1 MIRRFIFGCL
11 SSLIMLVLLL
21 GVALYFVVLRPIQ
34 SMARAVQEKPNN
46 TRAYT
51 PPASR
56 RLEKGQV
63 QRFMRVQRFTR
74 TALGSNYTALNT
86 AYQGAT
92 QEGFKPLE
100 MLSAFSSAGKL
111 LADARTAQARGLN
124 QEKMSLSEY
133 DWVKTEVY
141 KSLGVDYTGIDLGGL
156 AERFNGSGILKFFG
170 SSYRVPPL
178 PNAVNAA
185 LVRPFR
191 QELSQTAPLALLG
204 M

>member
-1 MIRRFIFGCL
+1 M
-11 SSLIMLVLLL
+11 LILVL

-34 SMARAVQEKPNN
+34 GMLRAAQENPTN

-56 RLEKGQV
+56 RLEKSQV
-63 QRFMRVQRFTR
+63 QRFIRVQRYTR
-74 TALGSNYTALNT
+74 TALGSDYGKLNST
-86 AYQGAT
+86 YQGAT
-92 QEGFKPLE
+92 KEGFKPLE
-100 MLSAFSSAGKL
+100 MLSAFGSMGALIS
-111 LADARTAQARGLN
+111 DARAAQAKGLN

-170 SSYRVPPL
+170 SSFRVPPL
-178 PNAVNAA
+178 PNAINAA

>member
-1 MIRRFIFGCL
+1 M
-11 SSLIMLVLLL
+11 LILVL
-21 GVALYFVVLRPIQ
+21 GVALYFVVIRPIQ
-34 SMARAVQEKPNN
+34 SMTRAVQENPSN
-46 TRAYT
+46 TRAYI
-51 PPASR
+51 PPRSR

-63 QRFMRVQRFTR
+63 QRFIRVQRYIR
-74 TALGSNYTALNT
+74 TALGSDYSKLNST
-86 AYQGAT
+86 YQGAT
-92 QEGFKPLE
+92 QQGFKPLE
-100 MLSAFSSAGKL
+100 MLSAFGSMGTLIS
-111 LADARTAQARGLN
+111 DAKVARARGLN
-124 QEKMSLSEY
+124 QEKMGLSEY

-170 SSYRVPPL
+170 SSYHVPPL